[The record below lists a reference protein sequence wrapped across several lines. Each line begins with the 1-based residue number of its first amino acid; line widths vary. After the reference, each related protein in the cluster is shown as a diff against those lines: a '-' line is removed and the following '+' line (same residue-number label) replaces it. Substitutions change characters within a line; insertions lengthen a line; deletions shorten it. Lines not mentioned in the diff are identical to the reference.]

1 MSHDIIRRLEN
12 LIRIGTVASVDH
24 ANARCTVDCVGIM
37 TAPLPWITARAGTDR
52 TWDAPTVGEQVL
64 VFAPSG
70 EMMQAVVLMG
80 LYHNDSPAP
89 ASQSNIKTRHF
100 DDGCTI
106 TYDTSA
112 HALSAILPSGGTAV
126 ITANGGVTINANA
139 GITINASGGAT
150 INGNTKIN
158 GNLAISGSLAG
169 GTGGGGGA
177 TINGAIKATG
187 DVVAGNISV
196 QNHKHR
202 EQGDGAMTSGAM

>member
-64 VFAPSG
+64 VFAPGG

-80 LYHNDSPAP
+80 LYHDGRPAP
-89 ASQSNIKTRHF
+89 ATQPNIKTRHF
-100 DDGCTI
+100 EDGCTI
-106 TYDTSA
+106 TYDTNA

-126 ITANGGVTINANA
+126 ITANGG
-139 GITINASGGAT
+139 ITLNGDT
-150 INGNTKIN
+150 TVNGNVK
-158 GNLAISGSLAG
+158 ISGNQSVSGSMSA
-169 GTGGGGGA
+169 
-177 TINGAIKATG
+177 K
-187 DVVAGNISV
+187 GNISTPSDV
-196 QNHKHR
+196 SAAGISLKAHRHR